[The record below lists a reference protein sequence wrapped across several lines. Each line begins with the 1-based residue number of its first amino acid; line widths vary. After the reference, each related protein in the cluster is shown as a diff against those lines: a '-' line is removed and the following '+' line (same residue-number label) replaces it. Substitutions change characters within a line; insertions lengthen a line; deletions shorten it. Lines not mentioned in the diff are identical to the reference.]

1 MQRHYVLLDANVP
14 AAFFAPKT
22 TGNKTLVARASAMLS
37 GVTPDFDVQFLIP
50 NFCIAEVFAV
60 FEKYRWGRTWNAH
73 VKPTNTLTLREF
85 AKARAGFQSAIH
97 NASKILQVELDRYHV
112 LCVDLISPVNNAY
125 KINRNRDGKKKQSR
139 PGSTYDMLI
148 AAMGIWLAQQHGREN
163 FTIITG
169 DQRLADVLY
178 RARSVALS
186 KEIRQHL
193 TDTATSLGLTY
204 GTDLYPE
211 VIDLAHA
218 SKAELRAR
226 FPNWSAAW

>member
-14 AAFFAPKT
+14 AAMFAAKT
-22 TGNKTLVARASAMLS
+22 TGNQTLRSRAAALLS
-37 GVTPDFDVQFLIP
+37 GSAPDFDVQFLIP

-60 FEKYRWGRTWNAH
+60 FEKYRWGRTWNPH
-73 VKPTNTLTLREF
+73 VKPANTLTQIEF
-85 AKARAGFQSAIH
+85 ETARAGFRSAIH
-97 NASKILQVELDRYHV
+97 NASGILQVELDRYHV

-125 KINRNRDGKKKQSR
+125 KIKRNRGGKKKQSR

-163 FTIITG
+163 FTVVTG

-178 RARSVALS
+178 RAKSVALS
-186 KEIRQHL
+186 QTIKAHL
-193 TDTATSLGLTY
+193 TDTAAALGLTY
-204 GTDLYPE
+204 GPSLYPE

-218 SKAELRAR
+218 SKTELKTR
-226 FPNWSAAW
+226 FPNWNPAW